1 MGTKR
6 TWLCIYT
13 LSELLCSLHQV
24 AYLALMVRKM
34 LLAMV
39 DPGAV
44 DDRDYYGN
52 KRLELAGGLLAL
64 LFEDLFKR
72 LNADLSRQAQS
83 VLSKANRASQFDI
96 AKCIRQ
102 DTITYGLQHAIRY
115 QAATLRFFLSRSLSS
130 GNASQ

>member
-1 MGTKR
+1 
-6 TWLCIYT
+6 
-13 LSELLCSLHQV
+13 
-24 AYLALMVRKM
+24 MVRKM